1 MHLYSNSDVATYRV
15 STDDV
20 YGLLIPHYATI
31 PRLRMSKLF
40 VFVKKWD
47 WVNYKDTILICREIV
62 LVTNMYTLVICIS
75 KRVFE

>member
-1 MHLYSNSDVATYRV
+1 MFVAILYYLKFGGRVHLYSNSDVATYRV

-47 WVNYKDTILICREIV
+47 WVNYKIQ
-62 LVTNMYTLVICIS
+62 
-75 KRVFE
+75 F